1 MPTAAFRPIPHA
13 IIVFLPLLLLL
24 LVPVLCASSF
34 SFVVPI
40 SFGSSSSSV
49 GSSSRRS
56 SISRSSSEKS
66 ISSSSTRMS
75 SSFLPS
81 RPSFIEPEE
90 LLNLLQAQR
99 QGVKGPT
106 IKIIDVRDDDFEGQ
120 PKHGRER
127 GGEEGSREE
136 GRQGGL
142 LFLRRTYHDSHTNEG
157 KGGKEGGRE
166 GGGTSTY

>member
-40 SFGSSSSSV
+40 SFGSSRSSV
-49 GSSSRRS
+49 SRT
-56 SISRSSSEKS
+56 SSEKS

-127 GGEEGSREE
+127 GGEEGSREA